1 MYSNILHNVCS
12 KRLTFVG
19 WILQVRCANVAI
31 GVVSPAKSDL
41 NITLV
46 FTNMS
51 VQAFTVTSQNI
62 TEAPYGSKL
71 LVFSQISSF
80 TFVLTPLDP
89 TGTTSSC
96 YSLVTTTTPAPTGLS
111 TTAKAT
117 IGLGIAIGAIALIG
131 IAVFHVFKKRYA
143 KFHAEAYDA

>member
-1 MYSNILHNVCS
+1 MHFNILLEVCS
-12 KRLTFVG
+12 KWLTFVG
-19 WILQVRCANVAI
+19 WILQVRCANVEI
-31 GVVSPAKSDL
+31 GVVSPARSDL

-46 FTNMS
+46 FINMS

-62 TEAPYGSKL
+62 TEAPYGSL
-71 LVFSQISSF
+71 LAIDLFSKF
-80 TFVLTPLDP
+80 KFVLTPLDP